1 MNALV
6 AMLHFCEVHGPRVVF
21 CTQATHHHHHHH
33 LDANNNHHTA
43 PIPIPNANHSP
54 IMDLPISSLSSQL
67 SSLRK
72 ETSSAPPVTSQS
84 TCAACTAQMPII
96 LSTKNGPA
104 LEAKRMIIHD
114 DDDPTVAYI
123 GTPSPQHL
131 QLYKAARLACV
142 RRFVYRVIVDTH
154 FHYAI
159 YKHGSYILA

>member
-6 AMLHFCEVHGPRVVF
+6 AMLHFCEVHGPRIVF
-21 CTQATHHHHHHH
+21 CTQATHHHHI
-33 LDANNNHHTA
+33 DDINQSTA
-43 PIPIPNANHSP
+43 PIPIPNTNHSP
-54 IMDLPISSLSSQL
+54 IMDLPHTFSSLSSQL

-72 ETSSAPPVTSQS
+72 ETLSSCPITTQS
-84 TCAACTAQMPII
+84 ACAACTAQMPII

-104 LEAKRMIIHD
+104 VEAKRMIVHD

-142 RRFVYRVIVDTH
+142 RRFV
-154 FHYAI
+154 
-159 YKHGSYILA
+159 